1 MKTYQKPEL
10 TVIILKEDIIT
21 DSDENSQIIEGPEE

>member
-21 DSDENSQIIEGPEE
+21 NSHEQIIENPDEE